1 MSFSMLKSE
10 TSSQNY
16 QNGLTS
22 NSILPKLYLL
32 KHFVGKVFIQHTLF
46 VLTYLLVNLVSCPRV
61 MQQYLSQRLDSA
73 LHYRVGKI
81 LAVRCVSVLFV
92 TWRAF
97 TTRQQER
104 ECEHA

>member
-10 TSSQNY
+10 ISSQNY

-81 LAVRCVSVLFV
+81 FSGSWCLCIIHDLACIYN
-92 TWRAF
+92 TTARA
-97 TTRQQER
+97 
-104 ECEHA
+104 